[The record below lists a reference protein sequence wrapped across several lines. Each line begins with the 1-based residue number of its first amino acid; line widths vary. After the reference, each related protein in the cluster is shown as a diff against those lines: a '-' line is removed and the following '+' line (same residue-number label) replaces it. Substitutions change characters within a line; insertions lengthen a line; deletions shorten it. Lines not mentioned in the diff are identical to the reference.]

1 MGRRISELQ
10 AAAGTPIPFIQRVGR
25 GLVPDRDTIFQ
36 DGDLVYI
43 ACHTDRTDE
52 LETLFANPPAKH

>member
-1 MGRRISELQ
+1 MQS
-10 AAAGTPIPFIQRVGR
+10 AAGSPIPFVQRVGR

-52 LETLFANPPAKH
+52 LETLFAHPPAKN